1 MKKPRLIIIFISA
14 ALIIAGLFF
23 IDYRHI
29 FSRSN
34 LAAFLGILAMV
45 FNIAGM
51 ILSNRHE
58 AKDSL
63 KNQGKV

>member
-1 MKKPRLIIIFISA
+1 MKKPRLIIIVISA

-58 AKDSL
+58 NKSSAD
-63 KNQGKV
+63 QRMV